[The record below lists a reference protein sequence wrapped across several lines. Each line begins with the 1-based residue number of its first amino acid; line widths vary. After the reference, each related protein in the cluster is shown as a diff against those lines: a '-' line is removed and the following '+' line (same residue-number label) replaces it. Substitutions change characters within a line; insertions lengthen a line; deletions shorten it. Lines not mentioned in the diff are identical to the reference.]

1 MKSSNHQPQ
10 KSDLSF
16 HEFQLFVA
24 GNTIVSQRAIKN
36 SHTLLDLY
44 LKDNYKMELI
54 DVYQDPEKIVE
65 ANIITTPTFIRKKP
79 LPELMIIGDLSDID
93 KVAKELLL
101 K

>member
-1 MKSSNHQPQ
+1 MTSSNHQIQ
-10 KSDLSF
+10 KSDLPF

-24 GNTIVSQRAIKN
+24 GNTIISLRAIKN
-36 SHTLLDLY
+36 SHALLDLY
-44 LKDNYKMELI
+44 LKNNYKMELI
-54 DVYQDPEKIVE
+54 DVYHDPEKTVD

-93 KVAKELLL
+93 KAAKELLL